1 MEKKENETFESS
13 VKKLEVIINELE
25 SGELDLDK
33 SISKY
38 TEAMKLIEFCET
50 KLNNATETINK
61 LVNENGT
68 ETKFEVEEN

>member
-1 MEKKENETFESS
+1 MKEKTFEQSI
-13 VKKLEVIINELE
+13 KELEKIVNELE

-33 SISKY
+33 SITKY

-68 ETKFEVEEN
+68 ETNFKVEEN

>member
-1 MEKKENETFESS
+1 MKEKTFEQSI
-13 VKKLEVIINELE
+13 KELEKIVNELE

-33 SISKY
+33 SITKY

-61 LVNENGT
+61 IVNENGT
-68 ETKFEVEEN
+68 ESKFEVEEN

>member
-1 MEKKENETFESS
+1 MKEKTFEQSI
-13 VKKLEVIINELE
+13 KELEKIVNELE

-33 SISKY
+33 SIAKY
-38 TEAMKLIEFCET
+38 TEAMKLIEFCEN

>member
-1 MEKKENETFESS
+1 MKEKTFEQSI
-13 VKKLEVIINELE
+13 KELEKIVNELE

-33 SISKY
+33 SIAKY
-38 TEAMKLIEFCET
+38 TEAMKLIEFCEN
-50 KLNNATETINK
+50 KLNNANETINK

>member
-1 MEKKENETFESS
+1 MKEKTFEQSI
-13 VKKLEVIINELE
+13 KELEKIVNELE

-33 SISKY
+33 SITKY
-38 TEAMKLIEFCET
+38 TEAMKLIEFCES

>member
-1 MEKKENETFESS
+1 MKEKTFEQSI
-13 VKKLEVIINELE
+13 KELEKIVNELE

-33 SISKY
+33 SITKY
-38 TEAMKLIEFCET
+38 TEAMKLICET

>member
-1 MEKKENETFESS
+1 MKEKTFEQSI
-13 VKKLEVIINELE
+13 KELEKIVNELE

-33 SISKY
+33 SITKY

-68 ETKFEVEEN
+68 ESKFEVEEN

>member
-1 MEKKENETFESS
+1 MKEKTFEQSI
-13 VKKLEVIINELE
+13 KELEKIVNELE

-33 SISKY
+33 SITKY

-61 LVNENGT
+61 LVNENGS

>member
-1 MEKKENETFESS
+1 MKEKTFEQSI
-13 VKKLEVIINELE
+13 KELEKIVNELE

-33 SISKY
+33 SITKY

-50 KLNNATETINK
+50 KINNATETINK

>member
-1 MEKKENETFESS
+1 MKEKTFEQSI
-13 VKKLEVIINELE
+13 KELEKIVNELE

-33 SISKY
+33 SITRY
-38 TEAMKLIEFCET
+38 TEAMKLIEFCEN

-68 ETKFEVEEN
+68 ESKFEVEEN

>member
-1 MEKKENETFESS
+1 MKEKTFEQSI
-13 VKKLEVIINELE
+13 KELEKIVNELE

-33 SISKY
+33 SITKY

-50 KLNNATETINK
+50 KLNNATGTINK

>member
-1 MEKKENETFESS
+1 MKEKTFEQSI
-13 VKKLEVIINELE
+13 KELEKIVNELE
-25 SGELDLDK
+25 SGELDLNK
-33 SISKY
+33 SITKY

-68 ETKFEVEEN
+68 ESKFEVEEN

>member
-1 MEKKENETFESS
+1 MKEKKFEQSI
-13 VKKLEVIINELE
+13 KELEKIVNELE

-33 SISKY
+33 SITKY

-68 ETKFEVEEN
+68 ESKFEVEEN

>member
-1 MEKKENETFESS
+1 MKEKTFEQSI
-13 VKKLEVIINELE
+13 KELEKIVNELE
-25 SGELDLDK
+25 SGKLDLDK
-33 SISKY
+33 SITKY

-68 ETKFEVEEN
+68 ESKFEVEEN

>member
-1 MEKKENETFESS
+1 MKEKTFEQSI
-13 VKKLEVIINELE
+13 KELEKIVNELE

-33 SISKY
+33 SIIKY

-50 KLNNATETINK
+50 KLKNATETINK

>member
-1 MEKKENETFESS
+1 MKEKTFEQSI
-13 VKKLEVIINELE
+13 KELEKIVNELE

-33 SISKY
+33 SITKY

-68 ETKFEVEEN
+68 ESKFEVEENQ

>member
-1 MEKKENETFESS
+1 MKEKTFEQST
-13 VKKLEVIINELE
+13 KELEKIVNELE

-33 SISKY
+33 SITKY

>member
-1 MEKKENETFESS
+1 MKEKTFEQSI
-13 VKKLEVIINELE
+13 KELEKIVNELE

-33 SISKY
+33 SITKY
-38 TEAMKLIEFCET
+38 TEAMKLIEFCEN

>member
-1 MEKKENETFESS
+1 MKEKTFEQSI
-13 VKKLEVIINELE
+13 KELEKIVNELE

-33 SISKY
+33 SITKY
-38 TEAMKLIEFCET
+38 TEAMKVIEFCET

>member
-1 MEKKENETFESS
+1 MKEKTFEQSI
-13 VKKLEVIINELE
+13 KELEKIVNELE

-33 SISKY
+33 SITKY

-68 ETKFEVEEN
+68 ETKFEAEEN

>member
-1 MEKKENETFESS
+1 MKENTFEQSI
-13 VKKLEVIINELE
+13 KELEKIVNELE

-33 SISKY
+33 SITKY

>member
-1 MEKKENETFESS
+1 MKERTFEQSI
-13 VKKLEVIINELE
+13 KELEKIVNELE

-33 SISKY
+33 SITKY

-61 LVNENGT
+61 LVNENGS

>member
-1 MEKKENETFESS
+1 MKEKTFEQSI
-13 VKKLEVIINELE
+13 KELEKIVNELE

-33 SISKY
+33 SITKY

-68 ETKFEVEEN
+68 DRKSVV

>member
-1 MEKKENETFESS
+1 MNEKTFEQSI
-13 VKKLEVIINELE
+13 KELEKIVNELE

-33 SISKY
+33 SITKY

>member
-1 MEKKENETFESS
+1 MKEKTFEQSI
-13 VKKLEVIINELE
+13 KELEKIVNELE

-33 SISKY
+33 SITKY

-68 ETKFEVEEN
+68 ESKFEVV

>member
-1 MEKKENETFESS
+1 MKEKTFEQSI
-13 VKKLEVIINELE
+13 KELEKIVNELE

-33 SISKY
+33 SITKY
-38 TEAMKLIEFCET
+38 TEAVKLIEFCET
-50 KLNNATETINK
+50 KLDNATATINK

>member
-1 MEKKENETFESS
+1 MKEKTFEQSI
-13 VKKLEVIINELE
+13 KELEKIVNELE

-33 SISKY
+33 SITKY

-61 LVNENGT
+61 LVNENGS
-68 ETKFEVEEN
+68 ETKFEVEGN

>member
-1 MEKKENETFESS
+1 MKEKTFEQSI
-13 VKKLEVIINELE
+13 KELEKIVNELE

-33 SISKY
+33 SITKY

-61 LVNENGT
+61 LVNENGS
-68 ETKFEVEEN
+68 ESKFEVEEN